1 ALLRELPQCR
11 KYRRCVKIEPRGR
24 TFRSDIRR
32 ALPRGFRAV
41 CVPVPTGKPL
51 RNWFQRA
58 GCRIRGLSV
67 WEFDFSFFCLVTKP
81 LLVVRRR
88 RGQTLPVYF
97 PALHGNAP
105 ASAIDAM

>member
-1 ALLRELPQCR
+1 HLLILFLSLLLFIIPLLILYFLFFFFTDPATSEIYTL
-11 KYRRCVKIEPRGR
+11 
-24 TFRSDIRR
+24 SLHD
-32 ALPRGFRAV
+32 ALPIS
-41 CVPVPTGKPL
+41 
-51 RNWFQRA
+51 